1 MSQICA
7 TFHLLSRE
15 YCLEEAKIIYIYI
28 ALFYYLD
35 TILSIIG
42 YLKVVGKSFIL
53 IPYAEY
59 LRSVYMDQNLD

>member
-28 ALFYYLD
+28 TVLFFD

-42 YLKVVGKSFIL
+42 YLKVAGKSFIL